1 MKLWRKDQK
10 VESDRGVP
18 VTRPRSL
25 FRTIS
30 LVWQK
35 IFEDEIFGRAAQLA
49 YYWFFS
55 LFPLFLFLTT
65 LLAYLPISKEL
76 DQWLSALS
84 NILPPEAYSLI
95 RSTFDEITGQQR
107 HGLLSFS
114 VIALIWGASSGMEAI
129 ISSLNIAFD
138 APTKRP
144 WWRERLLALSLTLGL
159 AVFILSAMTLI
170 FFGGS
175 ISGRIASTY
184 GFDGSFKTLWS
195 LAQWPIIILL
205 LLLALELIYY
215 FAPNIKHEKN
225 GKRWKWLTPGTLFAL
240 FFWLA
245 ISYGLRIYVSNFGNY
260 NATYGALG
268 GVMVLM
274 LWLYFT
280 GIAILVGGEINSVT
294 RMPEDK

>member
-1 MKLWRKDQK
+1 MKLWRRDQK
-10 VESDRGVP
+10 LEGDRGRP
-18 VTRPRSL
+18 QGRPRSL

-30 LVWQK
+30 LIWQK
-35 IFEDEIFGRAAQLA
+35 IFEDEIFARAAQLA

-76 DQWLSALS
+76 DQWVSAL
-84 NILPPEAYSLI
+84 NDVLPPDAYSLI
-95 RSTFDEITGQQR
+95 RSTFDEITSQQR

-114 VIALIWGASSGMEAI
+114 VIALIWGASSGMGAI

-138 APTKRP
+138 APTNRP
-144 WWRERLLALSLTLGL
+144 WWRERLLALSLTMGL

-170 FFGGS
+170 FFGGI
-175 ISGRIASTY
+175 ISGRIASAY
-184 GFDGSFKTLWS
+184 GFDETFKIVWG
-195 LAQWPIIILL
+195 LAQWPIIIVL

-215 FAPNIKHEKN
+215 FAPNVKHKRN
-225 GKRWKWLTPGTLFAL
+225 GKRWKWLTPGTIFAL
-240 FFWLA
+240 CFWLG
-245 ISYGLRIYVSNFGNY
+245 ISYGLRVYLSNFGNY

-294 RMPEDK
+294 RTPED